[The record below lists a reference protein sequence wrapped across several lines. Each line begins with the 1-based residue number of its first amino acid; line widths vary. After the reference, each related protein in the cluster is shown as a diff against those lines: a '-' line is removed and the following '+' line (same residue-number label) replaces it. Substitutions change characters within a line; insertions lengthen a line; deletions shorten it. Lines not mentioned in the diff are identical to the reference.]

1 MGGEHNKRIVQAAGN
16 QKQKVW
22 FVFDVTLNDT
32 FLLKVRKEV
41 SFVMSAQGDASTQGR
56 APSPPPPQ
64 ILLCFY
70 NL

>member
-1 MGGEHNKRIVQAAGN
+1 MKKFKVGEVGGEHNKRIVQAAGN

-41 SFVMSAQGDASTQGR
+41 SF
-56 APSPPPPQ
+56 
-64 ILLCFY
+64 
-70 NL
+70 